1 MIKKIPFHVKIPEHS
16 SLSGFIM
23 VEQIKSV
30 DFASRHVKFVE
41 KADKSITN
49 KVLALLDACM
59 YQDE

>member
-1 MIKKIPFHVKIPEHS
+1 
-16 SLSGFIM
+16 M